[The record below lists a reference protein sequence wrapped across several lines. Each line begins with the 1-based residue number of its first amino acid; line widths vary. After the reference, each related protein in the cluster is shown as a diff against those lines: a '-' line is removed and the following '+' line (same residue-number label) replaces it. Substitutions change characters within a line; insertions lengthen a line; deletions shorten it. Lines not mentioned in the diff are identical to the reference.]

1 MTTKLTKVS
10 HMYLEPNQ
18 ISMISFATIVNGFDN
33 KKVPS
38 WILDWGVNI
47 HLSVLKSQENE
58 DFCLLSH
65 IHLSSSFLKCSP
77 FYEK

>member
-1 MTTKLTKVS
+1 MTTKFKKVS
-10 HMYLEPNQ
+10 DMYLEPNQ

-33 KKVPS
+33 KKVRS

-65 IHLSSSFLKCSP
+65 IHLCRSFLKCSP